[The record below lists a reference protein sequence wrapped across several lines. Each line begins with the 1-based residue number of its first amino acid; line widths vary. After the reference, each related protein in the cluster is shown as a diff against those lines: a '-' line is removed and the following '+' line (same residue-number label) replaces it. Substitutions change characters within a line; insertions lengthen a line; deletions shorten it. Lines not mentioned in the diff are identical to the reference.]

1 MARELVDVLE
11 ALLSG
16 VVLVNASGEV
26 EEINSAASRMLGRS
40 REAALGRPLS
50 ELAGP
55 GHALCRLAEKALH
68 DGGQVSAPGER
79 LQAPGAAEACVV
91 DMSAAPLFSDGGAE
105 GGALLVLR
113 DRAAGGSR
121 LEELEA
127 ERRRF
132 LGLGRIAAG
141 LAHEIK
147 NPLGGIRGAGELL
160 VMRAPDEKTRTVAS
174 LVVDE
179 SARIAKLVDDFMV
192 FAREEKLK
200 PAPVNVH
207 RLLDSV
213 LELLSHDPLCK
224 EVRIERAYDPSLPE
238 FLADGDRLIQV
249 ALNLARNALQAM
261 AGGPG
266 TLRVETRLVL
276 TPRIALERGRPLPTL
291 SIVFEDS
298 GHGMNSEVLR
308 EARLPFFTT
317 RSQGTGLGLAVADYW
332 VAQHQGVLRLESREG
347 TGTRAQITLPLRR
360 AEK

>member
-1 MARELVDVLE
+1 MARALVDVLE

-16 VVLVNASGEV
+16 VVVVNASGEV
-26 EEINSAASRMLGRS
+26 EEINTTACRMLGRS
-40 REAALGRPLS
+40 REAALGRTLA

-55 GHALCRLAEKALH
+55 TRTLHRLAEKALL
-68 DGGQVSAPGER
+68 DGAPVSEPGQS
-79 LQAPGAAEACVV
+79 LHAPGAEACLV
-91 DMSAAPLFSDGGAE
+91 DVTASPLFSDGVAE

-132 LGLGRIAAG
+132 VGLGRIAAG

-160 VMRAPDEKTRTVAS
+160 VKRAPDEKTRTVAG

-192 FAREEKLK
+192 FAREEKLN

-207 RLLDSV
+207 RLLDAV
-213 LELLSHDPLCK
+213 LELLSHDPLCR

-238 FLADGDRLIQV
+238 FLADGDRLVQV

-276 TPRIALERGRPLPTL
+276 TPRIALEQGRPLPTL

-298 GHGMNSEVLR
+298 GHGMNSDVLR

-332 VAQHQGVLRLESREG
+332 VAQHQGLLRLESREG